1 MALALSL
8 IVLLSLLCVLGTAKP
23 YLDFTLGL
31 SRNVGTSG
39 GARIRGDRSNELSLT
54 RPNPRLGSLS
64 NRIQEGDELLDVVL
78 LATIDGK
85 FHALNRTDGTILW
98 SMHNSFTTDCAVG
111 DEKSLSPLIRTP
123 HVLQSLS
130 PGEGGEDEEDEKIYI
145 VEPQSGSIYV
155 LPPHA
160 THSTPI
166 SKLSLTVPQ
175 LVDMAP
181 AAFPGEETRMFVGR
195 KETSLIAIDL
205 DTGVVKGIVDT
216 DRECLWEPVLGGQG
230 ETGADLDDLEDTPQS
245 RRKREV
251 YVGRTGLSTKFLLAS
266 DA

>member
-1 MALALSL
+1 MAL
-8 IVLLSLLCVLGTAKP
+8 VLSLLILLPLLCALGTATP

-31 SRNVGTSG
+31 SRNVGTGSG
-39 GARIRGDRSNELSLT
+39 TRIRGDPNNELSLARQT
-54 RPNPRLGSLS
+54 PRLGSIS

-111 DEKSLSPLIRTP
+111 EQEKSLSPLIRTP
-123 HVLQSLS
+123 HVLPSLS
-130 PGEGGEDEEDEKIYI
+130 PGEGEGNSEDEDGKIYI

-160 THSTPI
+160 TQSTPI
-166 SKLSLTVPQ
+166 SKLSFTVPQ

-205 DTGVVKGIVDT
+205 DTGVVKGVVDT
-216 DRECLWEPVLGGQG
+216 DRECLWEPVLGGSKEG
-230 ETGADLDDLEDTPQS
+230 DGVDDPEDNPQL

-251 YVGRTGLSTKFLLAS
+251 YVGRTGELL
-266 DA
+266 